1 MPIHAHTFSYKILH
15 FPSCGSGW
23 SQMEHTWMRFASS
36 STREQSLAS
45 ACDAQARVPAQSSA
59 RPAALS
65 SDYLR
70 ESSRTMQN
78 LRERG
83 LSDETCCDNLW
94 YIYILICHITI
105 ITYYHIIRSDFPKQL
120 TGEAARR
127 SWRKTDGEGE
137 KPREIWRD
145 AYCMIWNHMRTLQ
158 TCKNR
163 SRHRSTWFGSC
174 RLQLQDSLA
183 KQQNGIR
190 FFPHSETQWIIGER
204 EQRGQGGKGRVSMGC
219 PFVLV
224 FFSFVLVDPRCQ
236 HLYTLTGDVR
246 VSRGGP
252 QISPLLRFFS
262 RWFPSKSH
270 GNQRYQNNTKHS
282 HLDDRCTDQ
291 IFGLNELQ

>member
-94 YIYILICHITI
+94 YIYIDMSYHD
-105 ITYYHIIRSDFPKQL
+105 YHILSHYPIGFPQ
-120 TGEAARR
+120 TTDRR
-127 SWRKTDGEGE
+127 SGAPKLKKDRWRR
-137 KPREIWRD
+137 RETERNMTRCILYD
-145 AYCMIWNHMRTLQ
+145 MKSYENVQ

-183 KQQNGIR
+183 KQQNGIS

-219 PFVLV
+219 PSVLV
-224 FFSFVLVDPRCQ
+224 FSHAFS
-236 HLYTLTGDVR
+236 
-246 VSRGGP
+246 
-252 QISPLLRFFS
+252 
-262 RWFPSKSH
+262 
-270 GNQRYQNNTKHS
+270 
-282 HLDDRCTDQ
+282 
-291 IFGLNELQ
+291 